1 MLEIN
6 CVYAKPEMTR
16 MLGTK
21 ANGNIRKKLK
31 RYGVDFTMDGDG
43 EKATYTIHGMSFPF
57 KVFAIVEL
65 GSMPTPTSSNY
76 GTSFITSLKMKS
88 LWLCL
93 TR

>member
-57 KVFAIVEL
+57 KIFAIIEL
-65 GSMPTPTSSNY
+65 GLRY
-76 GTSFITSLKMKS
+76 SLRS
-88 LWLCL
+88 H
-93 TR
+93 RRY